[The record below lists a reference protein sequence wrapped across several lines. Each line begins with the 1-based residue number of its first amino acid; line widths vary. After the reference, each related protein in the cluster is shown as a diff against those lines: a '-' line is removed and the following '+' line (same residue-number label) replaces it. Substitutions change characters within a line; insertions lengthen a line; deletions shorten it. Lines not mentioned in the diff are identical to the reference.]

1 MPAAPFTVPDFTVVH
16 GSIAGALVATHTSLD
31 ESYGLDA
38 PEASAAIQ
46 AAIGA
51 YSGVLADSDADPDV
65 IATATQLCQEAADM
79 MCLNRVDGKPD
90 NDPLNYAARAM
101 LLRARAI
108 IGRDIATA

>member
-1 MPAAPFTVPDFTVVH
+1 MPAAPFTVPVSNIVH
-16 GSIAGALVATHTSLD
+16 GSIAGAFVATLTSLD

-38 PEASAAIQ
+38 SEACPAIQ

-65 IATATQLCQEAADM
+65 IANAVQFCQDAADM
-79 MCLNRVDGKPD
+79 ICLNRVDGEPD
-90 NDPLNYAARAM
+90 NHQLNYAARAL

-108 IGRDIATA
+108 IGRDIATT